1 METKKNIGIW
11 MDHSNAHFVDSAS
24 GENNFSIASEFTTE
38 VKEEALSRNE
48 NLMHNKEQNLH
59 EAYYNKIA
67 SEILNY
73 DHVLLFGPTNAK
85 TELYNYIKTDAK
97 FMDVKI
103 DKESADYMTD
113 NEKRAFVLNHFQE

>member
-11 MDHSNAHFVDSAS
+11 MDHSNANFINLTAE
-24 GENNFSIASEFTTE
+24 ENDFSIASEFTTE

-67 SEILNY
+67 SKILNY

-85 TELYNYIKTDAK
+85 TELYNYFKMDAK
-97 FMDVKI
+97 FSDIII
-103 DKESADYMTD
+103 DIEPADKMTD
-113 NEKRAFVLNHFQE
+113 NEKRAFVTNHF